1 MLEKFISSLF
11 VAEFTDIC
19 KFGCFTLVK
28 QGYRIKVITIRL
40 VCKYNNTLIL
50 LFMVQELFDM
60 KHQTIWYNIGK
71 LIFQLEYPK
80 N

>member
-40 VCKYNNTLIL
+40 VCKYNNYFNPFIYGTGT
-50 LFMVQELFDM
+50 F
-60 KHQTIWYNIGK
+60 
-71 LIFQLEYPK
+71 
-80 N
+80 